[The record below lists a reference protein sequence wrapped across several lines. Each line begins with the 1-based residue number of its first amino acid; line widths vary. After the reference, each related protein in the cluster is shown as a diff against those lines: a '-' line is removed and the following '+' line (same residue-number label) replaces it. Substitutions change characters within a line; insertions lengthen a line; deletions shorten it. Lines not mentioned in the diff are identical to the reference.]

1 MGKLVV
7 TVFYLVIIFKALEFQ
22 ILKNPMSML
31 EVHLKKGE
39 TITAEAGAL
48 VFMKGEI
55 EVKTKMRGGLFKTV
69 KVSFLGNES
78 FFVNDYVAKE
88 EGCVLGLTGPPVGDI
103 VEIPISS
110 DSGFIVQSGAYIAS
124 TPDVDIDTKWQGF
137 TKGIF
142 GSELFMLKA
151 TGNGKIF
158 CNAYGGIIQKQ
169 LSSGEKM
176 TLDNYHL
183 VALSLNSD
191 YRVTKFGGLKS
202 TMLGGEGLVTEIL
215 GPATVYFQTKNLKE
229 LIDLLGVK
237 HHTETQGQNFNIGGF
252 KLGM

>member
-1 MGKLVV
+1 M
-7 TVFYLVIIFKALEFQ
+7 EFQ
-22 ILKNPMSML
+22 ILKNPMSIL
-31 EVHLKKGE
+31 EVHLKEGE

-55 EVKTKMRGGLFKTV
+55 EVKTKMRSGLFKTV
-69 KVSFLGNES
+69 KVSLLGNES
-78 FFVNDYVAKE
+78 FFVNDYISKE
-88 EGCVLGLTGPPVGDI
+88 DGCVLGLTGPPVGDI
-103 VEIPISS
+103 IEIPINR

-124 TPDVDIDTKWQGF
+124 TPGVDIDTKWQGF

-151 TGNGKIF
+151 TGEGKVF

-169 LSSGEKM
+169 LSAGERM

-183 VALSLNSD
+183 VALSLNSE
-191 YRVTKFGGLKS
+191 YKVTKFGGLKS
-202 TMLGGEGLVTEIL
+202 TILGGEGLVTEVL
-215 GPATVYFQTKNLKE
+215 GPAIVYFQTKNLKE

-237 HHTETQGQNFNIGGF
+237 HHTETQGPNFNVGGF
-252 KLGM
+252 RFGM